1 LFCIY
6 NCLIRLL
13 FYLIMDYKYI
23 NVEYLESV
31 SGGDN
36 NIITEL
42 VSLFREQT
50 KEFHEDMKSLLA
62 TKDYHNLGLLA
73 HKAKSS
79 VAIMGMNDLAL
90 LLKTFELQAKEGIE
104 TDKYESYI
112 ERFRNDTD
120 EALKELDNLINK
132 S

>member
-1 LFCIY
+1 
-6 NCLIRLL
+6 
-13 FYLIMDYKYI
+13 MDYKYI

-36 NIITEL
+36 SIIIEL
-42 VSLFREQT
+42 VNLFREQT
-50 KEFHEDMKSLLA
+50 KEFYEDMKALLA
-62 TKDYHNLGLLA
+62 AKDYYNLGLLA

-79 VAIMGMNDLAL
+79 VAIMGMNDLATT
-90 LLKTFELQAKEGIE
+90 LKTFELQAKEGID

>member
-1 LFCIY
+1 
-6 NCLIRLL
+6 
-13 FYLIMDYKYI
+13 MDYKYI

-36 NIITEL
+36 SIVLEL
-42 VSLFREQT
+42 VNLFREQT
-50 KEFHEDMKSLLA
+50 KEFYEDMKALLTA
-62 TKDYHNLGLLA
+62 NDYYNLGLLA

-90 LLKTFELQAKEGIE
+90 TLKTFELQAKEGIE

-112 ERFRNDTD
+112 ERFRNDTN
-120 EALKELDNLINK
+120 EALKELDNLIN
-132 S
+132 SS

>member
-1 LFCIY
+1 
-6 NCLIRLL
+6 
-13 FYLIMDYKYI
+13 MDYKYI

-36 NIITEL
+36 SIVLEL
-42 VSLFREQT
+42 VNLFREQT
-50 KEFHEDMKSLLA
+50 KEFYEDMKALLTA
-62 TKDYHNLGLLA
+62 KDYYNLGLLA

-90 LLKTFELQAKEGIE
+90 TLKTFELQAKEGIE

-112 ERFRNDTD
+112 ERFRNDTN
-120 EALKELDNLINK
+120 EALKELDNLIN
-132 S
+132 SS